1 MVVGAPE
8 QVAETMAAYAAAG
21 VDEFI
26 VPCFAEVGRALA
38 TVDRFMD
45 EVVPLVG

>member
-1 MVVGAPE
+1 M
-8 QVAETMAAYAAAG
+8 AEYEAAG

-26 VPCFAEVGRALA
+26 VPCFADVGPARA
-38 TVDRFMD
+38 TVDRFME